1 MARSPASER
10 LEAVLRSHVTRP
22 RRRQALVVG
31 ALLDG
36 AELVRG
42 VSSGGEP
49 VGEATVFEVGSIT
62 KVFTGV
68 ALASCADLGL
78 VQLDE
83 PLRRLLP
90 PDARLPPGADAV
102 TLAQLASHSSGLPR
116 MPPGVPPL
124 LLGERARKRARL
136 LDVDDLFA
144 ALARTRLRDP
154 PGRRYRYSNFAV
166 SLLGH
171 ALARRAGAGWADL
184 VQTFVCEPLG
194 LVRTGVGVL
203 PADAS
208 MPPGRSLVGRDVP
221 PWDFPA
227 FAPAG
232 ALRSTARDLLRFL
245 GANLGDAPAE
255 TARRLTIAA
264 SPRFDPGGRLQV
276 ALGWHIVPLP
286 GPLLAQVRSRG
297 RSGPAMV
304 WHNGLTGGFASF
316 AGLVP
321 DGRAAVVVL
330 ASRFR
335 SVTGLGVRILRDLAG

>member
-1 MARSPASER
+1 M
-10 LEAVLRSHVTRP
+10 
-22 RRRQALVVG
+22 
-31 ALLDG
+31 
-36 AELVRG
+36 
-42 VSSGGEP
+42 
-49 VGEATVFEVGSIT
+49 FEVGSIT

-286 GPLLAQVRSRG
+286 GPCSRRSARGGAPAPPWSGTTASPAASRASPGSCPTGAPPSSCSQAGSVRSRA
-297 RSGPAMV
+297 SA
-304 WHNGLTGGFASF
+304 FASSATSPDRPAF
-316 AGLVP
+316 SVAG
-321 DGRAAVVVL
+321 
-330 ASRFR
+330 ASRAPGRPRAPSGTGPSPSGRPRRGTRR
-335 SVTGLGVRILRDLAG
+335 SRA